1 MVSTPTISHTTI
13 ATPASTN
20 TMSVASYVLLIT
32 FALIGISHAQEQRN
46 RSFPFQLSGAAR
58 TVLSFHYQPASEC
71 LYDINANVSI
81 CASDQPF
88 TTSTTSATP
97 QGQPSPS
104 NISYIYIHCR
114 NNPTRFSPHRS
125 KCLCKFGNPI
135 FPVLNNAHI
144 SDGPLELTPTVN
156 NEQKS
161 NTRSLDVSDMDID
174 GGSRI
179 GLAASSRPHLQ
190 NGHQS
195 EPWVNKNQQ
204 HESRS
209 QTVPKKNFEFLPS
222 HKPQDSSPVQPK
234 NFIFCQVT
242 DLTSISLH
250 HLKSLTAVDL
260 GSNSVRAVPSK
271 FFVGLVNLKY
281 ISLSNNPIDIL
292 PDGVFC
298 GLKNLTYL
306 DLSNL
311 HLSGYPSVAFLCHRV
326 SPPIRYID
334 VSHNSIETLS
344 TEALTT
350 LASSLIFLNL
360 SSNAINHIHSSA
372 FQNSRVLRTL
382 DLSFNRLSEL
392 PARLCQGLAAL
403 RHLYISSNRIF
414 VLHALPLI
422 NCTRL
427 LHLDLSSNIINHIP
441 QHLNLSSLQLLN
453 LSTND
458 LKSLTPSMFSAFPL
472 LKQLDLSQNKIKLI
486 EKNSFSSFPALRSLN
501 LSRNRL
507 EDGLNFN
514 VIFQH
519 LGSLTVLDLSSN
531 VITSLGNNS
540 FAHLLNLEHLDLSH
554 NFLSFF
560 NRLVFRKLSRLKEL
574 NLRANMISLLSRGA
588 FEDLV
593 DLQILDLSENDL
605 VTIENEAFPQC
616 PFTLD
621 LSRNSLQVVPAGL
634 KNTSIRHLDMRWNY
648 IRKLHFQA
656 FHDMGRLERLQ
667 VGHNRIEEAIP
678 GAFSSLSNLKTLSL
692 DHNKLNIDFE
702 ENIFQ
707 GLETL
712 ASINLAYNN
721 IHRLNDIFR
730 YPALQRVQY
739 LNISHNPIKSIGDY
753 LFPPTYP
760 VRGAI
765 RKLSLDSCNITEIIP
780 FAFNNLENLTAI
792 SLRDNFLTRF
802 KPFVVMSSGLS
813 VLLHGNPIVCSCD
826 MRWLKEQQ
834 QQQQQKRSFAMEK
847 LSESTYHVR
856 ECTFEHSPDWKPI
869 LMTSIDEFLCVS
881 KIECSS
887 KCDCFAGKE
896 AGSPLRTLCS
906 RRLTTLPDVI
916 ASSTVQLYLDGNDFS
931 SLGQLTSLSERKRM
945 QTQEL
950 YLNSSQISSI
960 GEDFLKRFP
969 ELRVLRLN
977 KNSMLTL
984 PAFVFG
990 NLVLLKELY
999 LNDNSMNHFD
1009 QNVFHGLRSL
1019 RHLDLSGN
1027 KFHVIEAHTLIEFSH
1042 IRTLES
1048 IQLEQ
1053 NPWQCACGNQQFYHW
1068 LNYNYT
1074 IVRNRRDIRCNH
1086 KIIVDQRPSAFK
1098 CQPSLT
1104 RKIIVIGL
1112 IMSVIILAFCLAFFI
1127 RYRREC
1133 VACIYVKLGLQ
1144 CCRYRDRSYK
1154 PFDIFLVYDRR
1165 DEDCRKWIES
1175 TLLPRLEYSGKHA
1188 FKIFYPDR
1196 NAITI
1201 IRGRSRVR
1209 NAAPTPSRSVC
1220 TTTAAA
1226 DSIAD
1231 NTTTAKESNYSN
1243 DTSNATVSTG
1253 ATAATTSNNTDLP
1266 TAINTT
1272 NAATITTMN
1281 YNNNNN
1287 NNHAATA
1294 TTTIASTATSCTG
1307 SLVAAISQCR
1317 CTMVIV
1323 SRGTGSSPS
1332 CMAALRV
1339 AVALSKGRLLMGV
1352 GGSSGGVYD
1361 GDDDDDGSHGN
1372 RFAGERGR
1380 GEQGDVDEEG
1390 GGVGHHRHQHP
1401 LQQQQRHYHHH
1412 SLQPQQHHH
1421 NRYHRHHDPNP
1432 HYRHHHHHRHHHQQQ
1447 HRVVLV
1453 FFGDVDISTLD
1464 DEIKRRVQHREY
1476 LTARGRCFW
1485 HRLQYELP
1493 KPGPCRGQEL
1503 NEHEASVDE
1512 ETAIIQNSVLAEY
1525 TSCM

>member
-1 MVSTPTISHTTI
+1 MVSTPAITHTTL
-13 ATPASTN
+13 ATPTSTN
-20 TMSVASYVLLIT
+20 TISVAGFVFLIT
-32 FALIGISHAQEQRN
+32 FALICISHAQEQRN
-46 RSFPFQLSGAAR
+46 RSFPFRLSGAAR
-58 TVLSFHYQPASEC
+58 TVLSFRYQPASEC

-88 TTSTTSATP
+88 PTSTPSATP

-114 NNPTRFSPHRS
+114 NNPTRSNPHRS

-135 FPVLNNAHI
+135 FSVLNNAYV

-156 NEQKS
+156 NEQKP
-161 NTRSLDVSDMDID
+161 NTRSLDVLDMDIDLELQPD

-190 NGHQS
+190 DGHQS
-195 EPWVNKNQQ
+195 EPWSDKNQQ
-204 HESRS
+204 LESRS
-209 QTVPKKNFEFLPS
+209 QTVLKKNVEFSPS
-222 HKPQDSSPVQPK
+222 HKPVQPQ

-250 HLKSLTAVDL
+250 HLKSLAAVDL
-260 GSNSVRAVPSK
+260 GSNSIRAVPRK
-271 FFVGLVNLKY
+271 FFVGLANLKY
-281 ISLSNNPIDIL
+281 ISLSHNPIDIL

-311 HLSGYPSVAFLCHRV
+311 HLSGYPSIAFLCHRV

-334 VSHNSIETLS
+334 ISQNSIETLS

-392 PARLCQGLAAL
+392 PARLCQGLEAL

-453 LSTND
+453 LSAND
-458 LKSLTPSMFSAFPL
+458 LRSLTPSMFSAFPL

-486 EKNSFSSFPALRSLN
+486 EKNSISLFPALQSLN

-540 FAHLLNLEHLDLSH
+540 FAHLQNLEHLDLSH

-588 FEDLV
+588 FEDLA

-605 VTIENEAFPQC
+605 VTIENQAFPQC
-616 PFTLD
+616 PFTLN

-634 KNTSIRHLDMRWNY
+634 KNTSIQHLDMRWNY

-656 FHDMGRLERLQ
+656 FHDMGRLEHLQ
-667 VGHNRIEEAIP
+667 VGHNHIEEAIP

-702 ENIFQ
+702 ENVFQ
-707 GLETL
+707 GLESL

-721 IHRLNDIFR
+721 IHRLSDIFR

-813 VLLHGNPIVCSCD
+813 VLLHGNPIVCSCE

-834 QQQQQKRSFAMEK
+834 QQQQQQRQQQKRSFAMEK
-847 LSESTYHVR
+847 LSESTYHVE
-856 ECTFEHSPDWKPI
+856 ECTFEHSPDRKPI
-869 LMTSIDEFLCVS
+869 LTTSINEFLCIS
-881 KIECSS
+881 KIECST

-950 YLNSSQISSI
+950 YLNASQISSI

-990 NLVLLKELY
+990 NLVLLRELY

-1009 QNVFHGLRSL
+1009 ENVFHGLRSL

-1027 KFHVIEAHTLIEFSH
+1027 KFRVIEAHTLAEFSH
-1042 IRTLES
+1042 IRTLRS
-1048 IQLEQ
+1048 IQLER
-1053 NPWQCACGNQQFYHW
+1053 NPWQCACDNQQFYHW

-1086 KIIVDQRPSAFK
+1086 KIVVDQRPSAFK

-1104 RKIIVIGL
+1104 RKIVVIGL
-1112 IMSVIILAFCLAFFI
+1112 IMSVIILAFCLAFFV

-1144 CCRYRDRSYK
+1144 CCRYRDRSCR

-1201 IRGRSRVR
+1201 IRGRSRAG
-1209 NAAPTPSRSVC
+1209 NAATTPPRSVC
-1220 TTTAAA
+1220 TAPPPPPPLTPLLTPPPPPTPTPTPPPPPRRATTVTTQAMPLFPQVPPPPPPTTQTFLQPSAPPPTPPQLLLR
-1226 DSIAD
+1226 
-1231 NTTTAKESNYSN
+1231 TTT
-1243 DTSNATVSTG
+1243 
-1253 ATAATTSNNTDLP
+1253 
-1266 TAINTT
+1266 
-1272 NAATITTMN
+1272 
-1281 YNNNNN
+1281 
-1287 NNHAATA
+1287 
-1294 TTTIASTATSCTG
+1294 TTTTTTPPPPPPAPPVTSLLPSAS
-1307 SLVAAISQCR
+1307 VAAQWL
-1317 CTMVIV
+1317 
-1323 SRGTGSSPS
+1323 S
-1332 CMAALRV
+1332 CPAAL
-1339 AVALSKGRLLMGV
+1339 APA
-1352 GGSSGGVYD
+1352 
-1361 GDDDDDGSHGN
+1361 
-1372 RFAGERGR
+1372 
-1380 GEQGDVDEEG
+1380 
-1390 GGVGHHRHQHP
+1390 RHAW
-1401 LQQQQRHYHHH
+1401 RH
-1412 SLQPQQHHH
+1412 
-1421 NRYHRHHDPNP
+1421 
-1432 HYRHHHHHRHHHQQQ
+1432 
-1447 HRVVLV
+1447 
-1453 FFGDVDISTLD
+1453 
-1464 DEIKRRVQHREY
+1464 
-1476 LTARGRCFW
+1476 
-1485 HRLQYELP
+1485 
-1493 KPGPCRGQEL
+1493 
-1503 NEHEASVDE
+1503 
-1512 ETAIIQNSVLAEY
+1512 
-1525 TSCM
+1525 